1 MTGMDQ
7 ISGAI
12 LDKVKVEAESIIS
25 EAEAKAAGNIAAAK
39 KLKTDSIESA
49 KNKLLA
55 MAKAEANRILARSS
69 IKARQELLSAK
80 ATIIEETTEK
90 ARKAV
95 AASKSSE
102 KGMASLIREAVAGL
116 NTKKAMLFVNVG
128 DVAMVKKVIAAD
140 KKLVDVVA
148 EVNETECS
156 GGVIAEDTEG
166 KTRIDNTFDTRLDIL
181 LPKLIPEISRELFEN
196 V

>member
-55 MAKAEANRILARSS
+55 MAKAEAK
-69 IKARQELLSAK
+69 KADFYDIPAK
-80 ATIIEETTEK
+80 PT
-90 ARKAV
+90 
-95 AASKSSE
+95 SKS
-102 KGMASLIREAVAGL
+102 
-116 NTKKAMLFVNVG
+116 
-128 DVAMVKKVIAAD
+128 D
-140 KKLVDVVA
+140 
-148 EVNETECS
+148 
-156 GGVIAEDTEG
+156 
-166 KTRIDNTFDTRLDIL
+166 
-181 LPKLIPEISRELFEN
+181 
-196 V
+196 